1 MSRSV
6 GVVVCPQPV
15 AAEAGVAILE
25 GGGNAVDAAI
35 AVAFLQMVLDPPMAG
50 LGGFGTMLYRGREGG
65 TVSALDFPSHAG
77 GATHPDQWLDKAGEA
92 LPDRF
97 GYAVEGLI
105 NDVGYQ
111 SVGVPG
117 VVAGLG
123 TAHEAWGSMPW
134 AKLLDPAIR
143 ASHDGVAVTKSA
155 RDFWLEDGIPG
166 RASGFERMTAT
177 PASAEIFAP
186 TGELLRAGDLMRQP
200 DMGRTLEHLADRGF
214 GSFYEG
220 EIAAAIVDDFA
231 ANGGHV
237 TREDLAGYRAQMR
250 DPLRTG
256 YRDWTVFSAPP
267 PSGGQMVAQALRL
280 LERFDLAATRA
291 GTYEV
296 VSLLVEAM
304 KYGIH
309 GRMEVGPHAEDGALE
324 RILDPA
330 TAEEFVRTVA
340 GGGKIEVDPMPAYEA
355 STTTQVTV
363 IDQDGT
369 IVSLTHS
376 LGYGSGVVTPGL
388 GFLYNNY
395 MNVFNPYPGHPD
407 SIRPG
412 ARRWSGM
419 SPTIVLDSGGDP
431 VAALGAPGATR
442 ITSAV
447 LQSTVNYLDFGMTPV
462 EAVSAPRVDC
472 QGATV
477 EVENRI
483 EGRVTD
489 ALEEAGYE
497 VNRRDQNYD
506 PYFARPQMIAK
517 VDGEWRGASDPRR
530 DGGIARYEAV
540 KGS

>member
-1 MSRSV
+1 MSGSI
-6 GVVVCPQPV
+6 GVVVCPQPA
-15 AAEAGVAILE
+15 AAEAGVEILE

-35 AVAFLQMVLDPPMAG
+35 AVAFLQMVLDPPMTG
-50 LGGFGTMLYRGREGG
+50 LGGFGTMLYRGSGAG
-65 TVSALDFPSHAG
+65 TISALDFPSHAG
-77 GATHPDQWLDKAGEA
+77 GATHPDQWLARAGEA

-97 GYAVEGLI
+97 GYAVDGLI
-105 NDVGYQ
+105 NDIGYQ

-123 TAHEAWGSMPW
+123 QAHEEWGSMPW
-134 AKLLDPAIR
+134 ATLLGPAIR
-143 ASHDGVAVTKSA
+143 ASHDGVPVAKSA
-155 RDFWLEDGIPG
+155 RDFWLEDAIPG

-177 PASAEIFAP
+177 PACAEIFAP
-186 TGELLRAGDLMRQP
+186 TGELLGVGDLMRQS
-200 DMGRTLEHLADRGF
+200 DMGRTLEHLADRGYR
-214 GSFYEG
+214 SFYEG
-220 EIAAAIVDDFA
+220 EIATMIADDFA

-237 TREDLAGYRAQMR
+237 TLEDLTSYRAQMR
-250 DPLRTG
+250 DPLQTG

-267 PSGGQMVAQALRL
+267 PSGGQMVAQGLRL
-280 LERFDLAATRA
+280 LEGFDLAAMRP
-291 GTYEV
+291 GTYEAV
-296 VSLLVEAM
+296 LLLIEAM

-324 RILDPA
+324 QILDPG
-330 TAEEFVRTVA
+330 TAETFIRTVA
-340 GGGKIEVDPMPAYEA
+340 EGGKIEVDPMPAYEA

-363 IDQDGT
+363 IDRDGT
-369 IVSLTHS
+369 IISLTHS

-419 SPTIVLDSGGDP
+419 SPTIVLDAGGGP
-431 VAALGAPGATR
+431 IAALGAPGATR

-472 QGATV
+472 QGVTV

-483 EGRVTD
+483 EARVTD

-497 VNRRDQNYD
+497 VHRRDQNYD

-517 VDGEWRGASDPRR
+517 VDGEWKGASDPRR
-530 DGGIARYEAV
+530 DGGIAQYEAV
-540 KGS
+540 KA